1 MNKKICVFCVA
12 LAFSFLLTGCNDVKD
27 LTSDETKMIAEYAA
41 DLLLKYDVSF
51 DDKLNDGESK
61 LSKNPNDT
69 QEDTT
74 QEASSEVTEETST
87 TETGGNDVS
96 GKLEESTD
104 AGSSEDVSSITDIA
118 SVIGNQE
125 VSITYKDYMIT
136 KQYPATDEEGKFIY
150 LDASEGYDLLVVHF
164 NVATTSNHSVDLS
177 LIDED
182 VDYKLVCNGSKSA
195 RPMLTLLLE
204 DLGTLETTVNP
215 SESQDAVLVFQISDS
230 MKDQIEQLQLYI
242 SYQNENSVMD
252 LK

>member
-1 MNKKICVFCVA
+1 
-12 LAFSFLLTGCNDVKD
+12 
-27 LTSDETKMIAEYAA
+27 
-41 DLLLKYDVSF
+41 
-51 DDKLNDGESK
+51 
-61 LSKNPNDT
+61 
-69 QEDTT
+69 
-74 QEASSEVTEETST
+74 
-87 TETGGNDVS
+87 
-96 GKLEESTD
+96 
-104 AGSSEDVSSITDIA
+104 
-118 SVIGNQE
+118 
-125 VSITYKDYMIT
+125 MIT

-150 LDASEGYDLLVVHF
+150 LDASEGYDLLVVRF
-164 NVATTSNHSVDLS
+164 NVATTSDHSVDLS

-182 VDYKLVCNGSKSA
+182 VDYKLVCNGYKSA